1 VYCLNLT
8 ERSHPQRSSHKAV
21 TMRMLSLNMRQ
32 ASKAVSREQASSGRD
47 CSEAPFPASVVKQ
60 VEQRLP
66 PQTSINWAPRCSCEA
81 APRQHIPYDIGK

>member
-1 VYCLNLT
+1 MYSVLPEPHT
-8 ERSHPQRSSHKAV
+8 EV
-21 TMRMLSLNMRQ
+21 TSAAFLSQSRHDSMLSLNMRQ

-66 PQTSINWAPRCSCEA
+66 PADEYLLGSSLLL
-81 APRQHIPYDIGK
+81 